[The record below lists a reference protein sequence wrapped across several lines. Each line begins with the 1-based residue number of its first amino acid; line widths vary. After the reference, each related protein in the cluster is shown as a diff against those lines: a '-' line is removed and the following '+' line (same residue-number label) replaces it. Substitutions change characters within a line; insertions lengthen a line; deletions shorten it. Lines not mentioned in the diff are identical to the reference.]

1 MAFDNTDPSL
11 HEADR
16 RKGEF
21 RELAREIVA
30 RDRDYRKYGRT
41 VNTAGSIAQAM
52 EAAYKLGL
60 AHGGSQAAS
69 APTPSRPQVGP
80 KDAIP
85 WNTIPPRPRSVFE
98 SIMRFKWITIERHV
112 QVGMLRS
119 DQVCCYWD
127 RGQDGKPGDRFD
139 AAQTFSIRTLAPL
152 LRIGLFE
159 SRPIGDGEDKVYA
172 PTAKALATWAQAIA
186 DGHVRAQ

>member
-1 MAFDNTDPSL
+1 MPFDNTGPSL
-11 HEADR
+11 FDAEL

-30 RDRDYRKYGRT
+30 KDRDCRKYGRP
-41 VNTAGSIAQAM
+41 VNTAGSIVQAM

-60 AHGGSQAAS
+60 THGGSQATS
-69 APTPSRPQVGP
+69 AATLRRPQVGP
-80 KDAIP
+80 DGAIP

-98 SIMRFKWITIERHV
+98 SIMRFKWITIERHI
-112 QVGMLRS
+112 QVGMLHS

-127 RGQDGKPGDRFD
+127 RGQDGKPSKLVE

-152 LRIGLFE
+152 LRIGLLE
-159 SRPIGDGEDKVYA
+159 SRPMGEGDDKVYA
-172 PTAKALATWAQAIA
+172 PTAKALSTWAQAIA